1 MVLKNSLVR
10 KPKIKFLAISMGLLA
25 VGVGQVSAGHQIYY
39 SQYGTDNV
47 MFYSNSK
54 KCFTTLRGV
63 CASGVQRLNP
73 FAVESGGIL
82 YCDINTTPVLDKPI
96 VEFGGLGT
104 SQTVVSTCTSQG
116 WRTLPF

>member
-1 MVLKNSLVR
+1 MMRKLKVQ
-10 KPKIKFLAISMGLLA
+10 FLAISMGLLA
-25 VGVGQVSAGHQIYY
+25 VGQVSAGNQVYY
-39 SQYGTDNV
+39 SQYRTDGV

-63 CASGVQRLNP
+63 CASGVQRLNS

-82 YCDINTTPVLDKPI
+82 YCDMNMTPVLDKPI